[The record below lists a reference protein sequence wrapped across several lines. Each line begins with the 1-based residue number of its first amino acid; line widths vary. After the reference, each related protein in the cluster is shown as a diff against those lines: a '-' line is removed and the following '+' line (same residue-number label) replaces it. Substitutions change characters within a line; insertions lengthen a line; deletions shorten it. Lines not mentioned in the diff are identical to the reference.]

1 LKRLFGY
8 SLILFISFSTLINA
22 QEPLDGIAAVIGDEI
37 ILKSEI
43 AAYTAM
49 RLNSL
54 GSTEKDSLK
63 SDKMSKKFLEEM
75 IDGKVLLAHAKKDTT
90 ISLSE
95 SEVDAA
101 LSNQINTLLRQN
113 NLTIDA
119 LETELKRQQGMTL
132 SKFKT
137 EMRKA
142 LKEQLLKQKVQQNY
156 LFGLKVNR
164 KDVEAFF
171 KEYKDSLPQV
181 GESVLLKKFSIAIN
195 PDDSIRQLAYE
206 KILSIKQRLSNGED
220 FSELAKK
227 YSESPEA
234 SEGGNLGFISKGSLS
249 ELTFEEKAFSL
260 QPGQISEPFES
271 RLGFH
276 IINVIEKR
284 DQKVNIRQIFVKVAP
299 PEEVTKKVYDRLD
312 SIRTN
317 CKSSA
322 EFSSIVAK
330 SSEDPVSRNNKGSIG
345 WISLLEM
352 PANLRDAID
361 TLKAGMISKPVK
373 DDNVLSIYY
382 VDDRV
387 EKRALSIENDFALL
401 SEKTKDILAQK
412 KLIDLVKR
420 WKEDL
425 FIDIRL

>member
-8 SLILFISFSTLINA
+8 SFIFLISLSPFVDA

-54 GSTEKDSLK
+54 GSLEKDSLK

-101 LSNQINTLLRQN
+101 LNNQINSLLRQN
-113 NLTIDA
+113 NLTMDA

-156 LFGLKVNR
+156 LFALKVNR

-181 GESVLLKKFSIAIN
+181 GESVLLKKFSLTIN
-195 PDDSIRQLAYE
+195 VGDSIRQLAYE

-299 PEEVTKKVYDRLD
+299 PEDVTKKVYDRLD

-322 EFSSIVAK
+322 EFSSLVAK
-330 SSEDPVSRNNKGSIG
+330 SSEDPVSKNNKGNIG

-361 TLKAGMISKPVK
+361 TLKQGMISKPVK
-373 DDNVLSIYY
+373 DDNVLSVYY

-387 EKRALSIENDFALL
+387 EKRALSIDNDFALL